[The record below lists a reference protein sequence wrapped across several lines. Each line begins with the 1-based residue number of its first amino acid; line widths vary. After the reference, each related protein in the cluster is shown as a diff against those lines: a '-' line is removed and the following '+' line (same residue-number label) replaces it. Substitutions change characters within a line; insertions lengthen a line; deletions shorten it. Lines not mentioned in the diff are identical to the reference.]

1 MSSTDRAVTM
11 DTIVSLCKRRG
22 IIFPGS
28 EIYEGLG
35 GTFDYGPIGAEL
47 KRNVRQAWWKAVVY
61 DRDDMEGLDSAIL
74 MNPKVWKASGHV
86 DTFHDPLV
94 DCLGACKRRYRED
107 HLEAGD
113 FMQYRLMEPS
123 PEGSARDLDIQ
134 IAAPSK
140 KAAKKFIQAYW
151 ASLLKDRAE
160 RIAAEEVENSA
171 FHGKACPE
179 CGGFLGEPRQ
189 FNLMLTTHVG
199 PVMDSAAKVYL
210 RPETAQGI
218 FVNFDN
224 VLKTMRRKLPFGI
237 AQIGKSFRNEI
248 TPRNFIFRTR
258 EFEQMEIEFF
268 CKPPQYCKPGEP
280 TDEDWHQHWLDARM
294 AWYSNYG
301 IRKENLRLRK
311 QEADE
316 LAHYAKGCFDVEYKF
331 PIGWQE
337 LEGIANRTDFD
348 LRQHMQYSG
357 KDLSYFDPDLQEKYV
372 PYVIEPS
379 AGVDRSTLAF
389 LVDAYHEEEVRG
401 EKRVVLRLH
410 TALAPIKCAVF
421 PLLKNRPDLV
431 ETARKLCHDLK
442 SRFHTV
448 YDDTAAIGKL
458 YRRQDEIGTPFCI
471 TVDVQTVEEDQ
482 KVTIRDRDSMEQIRL
497 PIDQAGDH
505 IAVELRKSGI

>member
-1 MSSTDRAVTM
+1 MSADASTISL

-35 GTFDYGPIGAEL
+35 GTFDYGPVGVEL
-47 KRNVRQAWWKAVVY
+47 KNNVKRAWWKAVVA
-61 DRDDMEGLDSAIL
+61 DRDDMEGLDAAIL
-74 MNPKVWKASGHV
+74 MNARVWKASGHV

-94 DCLGACKRRYRED
+94 DCLGACKRRFRAD

-113 FMQYRLMEPS
+113 LQRYRLVEPS
-123 PEGSARDLDIQ
+123 ENESSRELGFEL
-134 IAAPSK
+134 AAASK
-140 KAAKKFIQAYW
+140 KAAKNFIQAHW
-151 ASLLKDRAE
+151 NRFLHDKAQ
-160 RIAAEEVENSA
+160 RITAVEVENSA
-171 FHGKACPE
+171 FRGTSCPE
-179 CGGFLGEPRQ
+179 CGGLLGPPRQ
-189 FNLMLTTHVG
+189 FNLMLKTMVG
-199 PVMDSAAKVYL
+199 PVEDSAAHVYL

-224 VLKTMRRKLPFGI
+224 VLKSMRRKLPFGI

-258 EFEQMEIEFF
+258 EFEQMEIEYF
-268 CKPPQYCKPGEP
+268 CKPGTQCKEGEW
-280 TDEDWHQHWLDARM
+280 TDEDWHRHWLDARM
-294 AWYSNYG
+294 NWYTGYG
-301 IRKENLRLRK
+301 IRPERLRLRE
-311 QEADE
+311 QTRDE
-316 LAHYAKGCFDVEYKF
+316 LAHYAKACFDVEYLF

-348 LRQHMQYSG
+348 LKQHMQCSG
-357 KDLSYFDPDLQEKYV
+357 KDLSYFDPESNSKYV

-389 LVDAYHEEEVRG
+389 LADAYHEEMVRG

-410 TALAPIKCAVF
+410 KALAPYKCAVF
-421 PLLKNRPDLV
+421 PLLKNRPELV
-431 ETARKLCHDLK
+431 ETAHKLCNDLK
-442 SRFHTV
+442 KRFRTV

-471 TVDVQTVEEDQ
+471 TVDVQTIEEDQ
-482 KVTIRDRDSMEQIRL
+482 QVTIRDRDSMEQVRL
-497 PIDQAGDH
+497 PIEKVGDH
-505 IAVELRKSGI
+505 IAGQLDQ